1 MSRDSPLRDVA
12 RPARRQEVVR
22 EIREELERI
31 RKAEARIAESLGGM
45 RASRTRIEELA
56 RLLTADER
64 RIRELV
70 REELESQPLPGAP
83 ALAEERIGG
92 VSSLFREPVPGDED
106 EGDAPD
112 EVAAPARRVE
122 RRHAFWL
129 VGVAATCVLTVGVV
143 GWLAFRA
150 FQGDPASDTLTLA
163 GSDPVEEEQLP
174 GIPPAE
180 PLDEVDA
187 GEVEQEE
194 TERFF
199 VTLPAD
205 ARLRA
210 AVYDSL
216 WSARS
221 PLFAP
226 LLENVAE
233 ATDEGAVEESLGA
246 WQGEGPLD
254 PLEED
259 LLRAAI
265 VQYVLR
271 EEVGGELVVDGQL
284 LRNPCRGSSCSALL
298 NLWESRGVDY
308 GLPPVPED
316 APRNPD
322 ALRVVENVVVLA
334 WLQES
339 HGVRAPGS

>member
-1 MSRDSPLRDVA
+1 MSRDSPPRDVA
-12 RPARRQEVVR
+12 KPARRQEVVR

-31 RKAEARIAESLGGM
+31 RKAEAKVAESLGGM

-83 ALAEERIGG
+83 ALAGERIGG
-92 VSSLFREPVPGDED
+92 VSSLFQERVPGDED
-106 EGDAPD
+106 EDDATD
-112 EVAAPARRVE
+112 EVQTPAERVG
-122 RRHAFWL
+122 RHALWL
-129 VGVAATCVLTVGVV
+129 VGVAAACVLAVGGV
-143 GWLAFRA
+143 GWLALQT
-150 FQGDPASDTLTLA
+150 FQGDREADTLTLA
-163 GSDPVEEEQLP
+163 GSDPVEEEQMP

-187 GEVEQEE
+187 GEAEQEE

-216 WSARS
+216 FSARS
-221 PLFAP
+221 PLFDP
-226 LLENVAE
+226 LLESVAE
-233 ATDEGAVEESLGA
+233 ATEEGAVEESLGA
-246 WQGEGPLD
+246 WQAEGPLG

-271 EEVGGELVVDGQL
+271 EEVGGELAVDGQL

-298 NLWESRGVDY
+298 NLWESRGGDY

-322 ALRVVENVVVLA
+322 ALRVAENVVVLA
-334 WLQES
+334 WLQET
-339 HGVRAPGS
+339 HGVRAP